1 MKIFY
6 DFHIHTALSPCGD
19 ILMSPNNIVNM
30 ALLNQL
36 DAIAITDHNTCKNC
50 EAVMK
55 VGEEKGLLVIPG
67 IEIECME
74 EFHLVALFHD
84 LKEAKYIEDIIRKHM
99 PPINNRKDIFGNQYL
114 LNEKDEIVGEEEQL
128 LLTAC
133 QLSVYTITEKIKEIG
148 AVIYPA
154 HIDRTSYSIIS
165 NLGFL
170 PEDLSF
176 PALEIS
182 KNDQTDNY
190 KEKYPNH
197 FLLQSSDAH
206 YLQDVSERDNYI
218 TADTL
223 AIKEIFRS
231 ICTKS

>member
-19 ILMSPNNIVNM
+19 LLMSPNNIVNM
-30 ALLNQL
+30 AMINQL

-74 EFHLVALFHD
+74 EFHLIALFHD
-84 LKEAKYIEDIIRKHM
+84 IKEAKYIEDMLRNHM
-99 PPINNRKDIFGNQYL
+99 PSIENRADIFGEQHILSEN
-114 LNEKDEIVGEEEQL
+114 DEIIEEEKQL
-128 LLTAC
+128 LLTATL
-133 QLSVYTITEKIKEIG
+133 LSVYDIVEKVKEIG
-148 AVIYPA
+148 AIIYPA

-170 PEDLSF
+170 PEDLLF
-176 PALEIS
+176 TALEVS
-182 KNDQTDNY
+182 KNASLEHYIQ
-190 KEKYPNH
+190 KYPKH
-197 FLLQSSDAH
+197 LIVKSSDAH
-206 YLQDVSERDNYI
+206 YLQDISERESYI
-218 TADTL
+218 LADTIS
-223 AIKEIFRS
+223 IKDIFRS
-231 ICTKS
+231 INATS